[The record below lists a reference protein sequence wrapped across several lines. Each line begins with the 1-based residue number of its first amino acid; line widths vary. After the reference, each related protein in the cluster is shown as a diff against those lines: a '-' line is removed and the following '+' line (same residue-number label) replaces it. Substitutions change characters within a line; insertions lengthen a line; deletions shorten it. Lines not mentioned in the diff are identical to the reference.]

1 MEKAKKIH
9 DVLPVLAALCM
20 GVMLGQLD
28 WVERLFGASN
38 SSLATANPLTPQMRI
53 GANLYLQTSAEYQA
67 ACLQTYNC
75 ASNRLNQLVEAISI
89 TGMRPAVIMDLD
101 ETVFDNSSFQTY
113 LYLSGQ
119 DYTDAIW
126 GNYEKNFA
134 KDVTLIPGAK
144 EFIDDAYAMGVEV
157 VYVSNRLKINQSS
170 TIDALERLEIAGTKV
185 ADRLYL
191 KEDTSDKSGRR
202 DRIAARYNVLM
213 LIGDNL
219 RDFSEAFVNPQ
230 LPNPSAATDLLAAMN
245 SRKQEVD
252 RSTFHW
258 GQNWFIIPNPVYG
271 EWDRLIKVDPIPLMH
286 PTSMPIG
293 GQ

>member
-1 MEKAKKIH
+1 
-9 DVLPVLAALCM
+9 
-20 GVMLGQLD
+20 
-28 WVERLFGASN
+28 
-38 SSLATANPLTPQMRI
+38 
-53 GANLYLQTSAEYQA
+53 
-67 ACLQTYNC
+67 
-75 ASNRLNQLVEAISI
+75 
-89 TGMRPAVIMDLD
+89 
-101 ETVFDNSSFQTY
+101 
-113 LYLSGQ
+113 
-119 DYTDAIW
+119 
-126 GNYEKNFA
+126 
-134 KDVTLIPGAK
+134 
-144 EFIDDAYAMGVEV
+144 
-157 VYVSNRLKINQSS
+157 
-170 TIDALERLEIAGTKV
+170 
-185 ADRLYL
+185 
-191 KEDTSDKSGRR
+191 
-202 DRIAARYNVLM
+202 M